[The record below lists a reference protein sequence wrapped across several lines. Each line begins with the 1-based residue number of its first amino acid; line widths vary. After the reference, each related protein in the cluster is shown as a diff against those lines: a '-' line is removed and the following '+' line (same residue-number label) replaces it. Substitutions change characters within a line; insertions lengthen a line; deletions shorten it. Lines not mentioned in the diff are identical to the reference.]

1 MRVNPA
7 RIGLAS
13 LSACA
18 ALLALAACGTDPRI
32 PTTLA
37 LSAATLTFT
46 AVGEEQQLSLTIT
59 DQEGQPLP
67 AETASWSSNDPAVAT
82 VTQTGLVT
90 ARGSGSA
97 QISAT
102 AGSATTSAQVM
113 VVQTPVE
120 IQKIS
125 GDAQTG
131 PPGTTLAAP
140 LVIQLNDSRGNP
152 IPGLPVTFGVSQ
164 GEGSVSTSSATTG
177 ADGRASTTFSTG
189 TDSGSPQEVLVTA
202 SATVST
208 SFSAILPAD
217 PTAFNIGIRYAGTAT
232 SSQRQA
238 FTTARLRWES
248 VITQDLEGGFLDA
261 PADDCGGSTPAVKQ
275 NVDDLL
281 ILVNL
286 VEIDGAGGVLGG
298 AGPCYIRTEGD
309 LTILGTMQFDTA
321 DLAMLE
327 ADGFLSSV
335 VLHEMGHVL
344 GFGTLW
350 ERQNLLV
357 DPVPDEDPPNPDPPQ
372 DPHFIG
378 PQAISTFNDVGGVT
392 YVDGAKVPVE
402 DIGGPG
408 TANGHWRESVFD
420 RELMTGFIGA
430 GTSPLSRV
438 TLASLADQ
446 GYSVDFTKAD
456 AYTLAMALQAYER
469 GRTLKLQGDI
479 LRRPIRK
486 VDARGRVTGLL
497 R

>member
-1 MRVNPA
+1 
-7 RIGLAS
+7 
-13 LSACA
+13 
-18 ALLALAACGTDPRI
+18 
-32 PTTLA
+32 
-37 LSAATLTFT
+37 
-46 AVGEEQQLSLTIT
+46 
-59 DQEGQPLP
+59 
-67 AETASWSSNDPAVAT
+67 
-82 VTQTGLVT
+82 
-90 ARGSGSA
+90 
-97 QISAT
+97 
-102 AGSATTSAQVM
+102 
-113 VVQTPVE
+113 
-120 IQKIS
+120 
-125 GDAQTG
+125 
-131 PPGTTLAAP
+131 
-140 LVIQLNDSRGNP
+140 LVIQVNDSRGNP

-202 SATVST
+202 SATIST

-357 DPVPDEDPPNPDPPQ
+357 DPVPDED
-372 DPHFIG
+372 
-378 PQAISTFNDVGGVT
+378 
-392 YVDGAKVPVE
+392 
-402 DIGGPG
+402 
-408 TANGHWRESVFD
+408 
-420 RELMTGFIGA
+420 L
-430 GTSPLSRV
+430 
-438 TLASLADQ
+438 
-446 GYSVDFTKAD
+446 
-456 AYTLAMALQAYER
+456 
-469 GRTLKLQGDI
+469 RTLIPHRIPTSSG
-479 LRRPIRK
+479 LRLS
-486 VDARGRVTGLL
+486 ARSMMSVGSRMWMAPRCRWRTSAGPAPLMVIGVN
-497 R
+497 RCSIAS